1 MSMKKFVVKNNLGI
15 ILENKSFKDLTT
27 IKVGGKIKTLFYPNT
42 IDSLKRV
49 VCYLLCKKKQFFII
63 GNGSN
68 IVASDRIFYPVVING
83 KHIENQ
89 VNFYDDYFTCSAF
102 MDMRF
107 LNAKLI
113 EKNISTLLDLSGIPA
128 TIGGAIVMN
137 AGALKSRI
145 SDNLIWVN
153 VLEDGVSK
161 KYYKDE
167 LTFGYR
173 SSSFKKN
180 TVILEASF
188 KIIYSA
194 ESVILYQEILR
205 KRREKHPLNYPNCG
219 SVFKNLSNIKAYE
232 VIRKIEMNSYVIGDA
247 MFSEKHSNFI
257 VNLGHAKAM
266 DIYQLISLAKKKAF
280 EMYDINLEEEVL
292 LLNFKEK
299 SFFKIINF

>member
-42 IDSLKRV
+42 IDSLKRG

-180 TVILEASF
+180 TVILEAAF

-219 SVFKNLSNIKAYE
+219 SVFKNLFNIKAYE

-257 VNLGHAKAM
+257 VNLGTAKAI

-280 EMYDINLEEEVL
+280 EMYDITLEEEVL